1 MIYHAIY
8 ILAAVSLRRQETIEI
23 EEDLGCA
30 PIHEDMDEETKR
42 VQYVTVDQQEPAE
55 FGLVIARIKP
65 VIGTNPNGFIL
76 VEERV
81 PLRI

>member
-30 PIHEDMDEETKR
+30 PIHKDITDEETKR

-55 FGLVIARIKP
+55 FGLVIARRKP
-65 VIGTNPNGFIL
+65 VHWDKSK
-76 VEERV
+76 
-81 PLRI
+81 